1 MYIHI
6 YTCTHTYIHTQWIL
20 EKDFELCRPTFT
32 WIFFTKHVLWYIIC
46 GWLFLGSWTTD
57 MEGRCNVICIFLTV
71 QRVSTHNPWAVQGL
85 TVRLYVYVCLYMC
98 IYICTHQY
106 HILLIHSSINGHL
119 NCFQKKILFS
129 FYGCTC
135 SIVNLA
141 TVNNA
146 TVNTGVEIPVQILA
160 VLVYTQKYN
169 C

>member
-6 YTCTHTYIHTQWIL
+6 YTYTHTYIHTQWIL

-98 IYICTHQY
+98 IYIYVHTNTTFCLFIHLSMDTWIASKRKFY
-106 HILLIHSSINGHL
+106 FLFMAVPAALWIWLLWITL
-119 NCFQKKILFS
+119 LW
-129 FYGCTC
+129 T
-135 SIVNLA
+135 
-141 TVNNA
+141 
-146 TVNTGVEIPVQILA
+146 
-160 VLVYTQKYN
+160 LV
-169 C
+169 